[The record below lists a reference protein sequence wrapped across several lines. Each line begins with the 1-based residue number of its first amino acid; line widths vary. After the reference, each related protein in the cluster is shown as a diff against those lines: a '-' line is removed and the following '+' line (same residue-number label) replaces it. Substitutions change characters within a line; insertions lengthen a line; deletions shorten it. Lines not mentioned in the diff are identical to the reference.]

1 LVQKVASG
9 MRISEV
15 EDMALVGILSTQLV
29 DQLFVKGFKIP
40 TIRPQKH
47 IKVINYVPESN

>member
-1 LVQKVASG
+1 
-9 MRISEV
+9 MSEV

-29 DQLFVKGFKIP
+29 DHLFVKGFKIP

-47 IKVINYVPESN
+47 IKVIDRVPVSN